1 MATVEHGLWCVVP
14 AAGSGSRFGADRPKQ
29 YTLIAGKPVLQWT
42 IERLL
47 AHPRIAGVLVVLAG
61 DDDFWPGL
69 GPFASKTVLT
79 AMGGGQRSDSVLA
92 GLRALPDSVA
102 AEDFV
107 LVHDAARPC
116 VRHADIDALIERASP
131 AGGGLLAAPVRDT
144 LKRAD
149 ASGRVAATESRE
161 SRWRAF
167 TPQMFRRAELDSAL
181 ESAAIAGIVVSDEA
195 MAMERAGFRPLL
207 VEGRDDNLKLT
218 TQADRAQ
225 IEFLL
230 LRGVD

>member
-1 MATVEHGLWCVVP
+1 MATVDHGLWCVVP
-14 AAGSGSRFGADRPKQ
+14 AAGSGTRFAADRPKQ
-29 YTLIAGKPVLQWT
+29 YAPLAGKPVLQWT

-47 AHPRIAGVLVVLAG
+47 AHPRIVGTVVVIAAV
-61 DDDFWPGL
+61 DAYWPNL
-69 GPFASKTVLT
+69 GPFGTKPVISTV
-79 AMGGGQRSDSVLA
+79 GGGLRSDSVLA

-116 VRHADIDALIERASP
+116 VRHADIDVLIERAAV

-149 ASGRVAATESRE
+149 DSGRVAATESRE

-167 TPQMFRRAELDSAL
+167 TPQMFRRGELDSAL
-181 ESAAIAGIVVSDEA
+181 EAAADAGIVVSDEA

-207 VEGRDDNLKLT
+207 VEGCDDNLKLT
-218 TQADRAQ
+218 TLADRAQ